1 MNGFSRKPCG
11 KQDEEDSGDIEKG
24 LQVELVAPG
33 INEVPEPS
41 GNGEANDAAKDN
53 FAT

>member
-1 MNGFSRKPCG
+1 MDSFSSKTSG
-11 KQDEEDSGDIEKG
+11 EQDEKDSCDIEKG